1 MGTGLWVA
9 IGLALGSTCSWRG
22 GVDLIKGSGWWLH
35 WLNAELAYF
44 SLIQLSSFS
53 LLTSEAE
60 NGMVTGSG
68 GGSVR
73 LGQSH
78 GLLSV
83 TSLLSPVMDAKL
95 GDVSLG

>member
-1 MGTGLWVA
+1 MA

-53 LLTSEAE
+53 LVTSEGG
-60 NGMVTGSG
+60 NGMVTGAD

-78 GLLSV
+78 GLLSIP
-83 TSLLSPVMDAKL
+83 SLLSPAL
-95 GDVSLG
+95 TAWS